1 MQMDIPVEEVVVNDG
16 IVEQSAVQ
24 SETVQNEEYELTRMP
39 NETEQL
45 PPKQETDDR
54 DDETIDDGEIP
65 PLENGGQIEIIA
77 VFKPFKAAV
86 NKYLMHQEI
95 GQSIYSNPCSNRRRN
110 PGAGHH
116 PQHNAQP
123 GWNGKNEKEGIITA
137 MHNPPHGC
145 PHQRN

>member
-45 PPKQETDDR
+45 PPKQEQDDR

-65 PLENGGQIEIIA
+65 PLENGGPME
-77 VFKPFKAAV
+77 KP
-86 NKYLMHQEI
+86 
-95 GQSIYSNPCSNRRRN
+95 
-110 PGAGHH
+110 
-116 PQHNAQP
+116 
-123 GWNGKNEKEGIITA
+123 
-137 MHNPPHGC
+137 
-145 PHQRN
+145 

>member
-1 MQMDIPVEEVVVNDG
+1 MDIPVEEVVVNDG

-65 PLENGGQIEIIA
+65 PLENGGQIETNHE
-77 VFKPFKAAV
+77 KP
-86 NKYLMHQEI
+86 
-95 GQSIYSNPCSNRRRN
+95 
-110 PGAGHH
+110 
-116 PQHNAQP
+116 
-123 GWNGKNEKEGIITA
+123 
-137 MHNPPHGC
+137 
-145 PHQRN
+145 

>member
-1 MQMDIPVEEVVVNDG
+1 MSILLHSNMTFSQMQMDIPVEEVVVNDG

-65 PLENGGQIEIIA
+65 PLENGGPIETNHE
-77 VFKPFKAAV
+77 KP
-86 NKYLMHQEI
+86 
-95 GQSIYSNPCSNRRRN
+95 
-110 PGAGHH
+110 
-116 PQHNAQP
+116 
-123 GWNGKNEKEGIITA
+123 
-137 MHNPPHGC
+137 
-145 PHQRN
+145 